1 MNEKLI
7 WIFISLCCFIGLLI
21 HNAWILKLT
30 LGSFHKSCLHFLAF
44 FDPYDLL
51 VHKQKFQP
59 FMLHFY
65 KTSTEPPWQLPG
77 ALCKTTWRSMC
88 YFHIFK
94 KDRYQTVFGL
104 NLWIPAPVVYGQQ
117 CILYSGSVGS
127 QLRRHQQQRPLQG
140 FAEDHMGSDP
150 YYIAVGHTV
159 SLSTFYFSCVLCM
172 VPRPYQTLV

>member
-1 MNEKLI
+1 
-7 WIFISLCCFIGLLI
+7 
-21 HNAWILKLT
+21 
-30 LGSFHKSCLHFLAF
+30 
-44 FDPYDLL
+44 
-51 VHKQKFQP
+51 
-59 FMLHFY
+59 
-65 KTSTEPPWQLPG
+65 
-77 ALCKTTWRSMC
+77 MC

-94 KDRYQTVFGL
+94 KNRYQTVFGL

-172 VPRPYQTLV
+172 VPRPDHTRLWYNNLRLQPGQLIKYNTSNLIRNLTCFFLVIAFIKLDSDTALSN